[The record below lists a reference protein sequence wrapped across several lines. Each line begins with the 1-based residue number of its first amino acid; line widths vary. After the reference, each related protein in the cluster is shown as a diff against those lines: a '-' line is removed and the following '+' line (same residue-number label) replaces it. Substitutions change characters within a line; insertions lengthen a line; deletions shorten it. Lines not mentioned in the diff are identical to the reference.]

1 MGCYQTLIAYIS
13 IGNCNLELIFGMRA
27 SPRILYKNMTSYPII
42 SKKLFLWRHHFGTLF
57 VLVLSRIIQSFV
69 RTIVISDKVWRT
81 STLFASP
88 LNWFLRNIA
97 LPITNKR
104 LPGPASERGGYQRP
118 SDRHQWL
125 YRKLKISLA
134 EKYLDSTEKRLHGKI
149 FRIQK
154 FLDSKVPS
162 LDCGFKISGDMTK
175 PGYFHFGFVLLC
187 VNGKTKRY

>member
-1 MGCYQTLIAYIS
+1 MIKWLTSCLLPRQRETKCRQKKSPGVGWDSLKFSFHSLLLLIMLSHQA
-13 IGNCNLELIFGMRA
+13 
-27 SPRILYKNMTSYPII
+27 
-42 SKKLFLWRHHFGTLF
+42 F
-57 VLVLSRIIQSFV
+57 VLVLSRIIQTFD
-69 RTIVISDKVWRT
+69 RAIVISDKVWRT

>member
-1 MGCYQTLIAYIS
+1 MISHNFKKIIFVASSLRYSICPGLIQ
-13 IGNCNLELIFGMRA
+13 NH
-27 SPRILYKNMTSYPII
+27 P
-42 SKKLFLWRHHFGTLF
+42 
-57 VLVLSRIIQSFV
+57 
-69 RTIVISDKVWRT
+69 SDKVWRT

-175 PGYFHFGFVLLC
+175 PGCFFISDSSSRV
-187 VNGKTKRY
+187 